1 MTEQEL
7 LIEIKRLEGIYM
19 GPQNFKRYKNY
30 WLPESVVRES
40 TNVLSLGV
48 HRDVGFEQ
56 AMLLDNA
63 NLNIHCYD
71 PTPDTCL
78 LYTSPSPRD

>member
-30 WLPESVVRES
+30 WLPELTVKDS

-56 AMLLDNA
+56 AMLLDNP

-71 PTPDTCL
+71 PTPDTVQMFKDDF
-78 LYTSPSPRD
+78 PS